1 MYYRICCTAAQACT
15 FEKACEYVGIDVC
28 ENAENA
34 APNTTRCICG
44 GTLTNDHGDRRMPR
58 MRFLNDSH
66 GRHGRSSVR
75 RHQAGAPTIRHM
87 YM

>member
-15 FEKACEYVGIDVC
+15 FEKACEYVHIGVC

-44 GTLTNDHGDRRMPR
+44 GTLANDHGDRRMPR